1 MTVSLTIWRASVGKF
16 NCHLVLKSK
25 TRVCSMKKNLG
36 FLLESLFLSFH
47 YFENAFLSLL
57 ILWYVFHFLLCHG
70 DIELNPGPKKS
81 KDNALSVCH
90 WNLNSI
96 TAHNFSKLTQL
107 KAYVSTYKYDFV
119 CLSETYLDSSTP
131 NDVIDIEGYNLVRAD
146 HPDNIKRG
154 GVCIYYKE
162 SLPVRVIS
170 LPFFNEGLLLEM
182 SYKKTKVFVSVIYRS
197 PSQNS
202 NEFQSFLTNL
212 ENFFIDINK
221 RKPFLSVVTGD
232 FNARSSSW
240 WPNDINTAE
249 GTKLFSTASSNGFS
263 QLINE
268 PTHIQTS
275 SSSCLD
281 LIFTDQPNLS
291 INSGVHSTLH
301 SNCHHQIVY
310 SSFNLDIHYPPP
322 YQRLTWD
329 YKKADSTKIR
339 QALDSV
345 NWERLFHKKD
355 LNDKVTALNET
366 ILNVFRNYVPNK
378 YITVDDKDPVWM
390 NEIIKSKMKTRNK
403 LFKQYVQN
411 GRFESDFIFI
421 ESFVK
426 ELNELISHTK
436 TLYYENL
443 AKKLNNPLLQAKT
456 YWSILKTFYNDKKIP
471 LIPPLLIDDKFIT
484 DIQTKANAFNKF
496 FAEQCTPLKNNSIL
510 PENQIFLTH
519 ARLRTLDFNEEEILK
534 VIRNLNIN
542 KAHGHDEISIRMIK
556 ICDKSLIKPL
566 FMIFVNSIKS
576 SCYPDIWKKSNII
589 PAHKKMTND

>member
-1 MTVSLTIWRASVGKF
+1 MTVSLIQWRASVGTF
-16 NCHLVLKSK
+16 NCRFFAKSE
-25 TRVCSMKKNLG
+25 RRMCNLIKNLG
-36 FLLESLFLSFH
+36 HLFESLFLCLH
-47 YFENAFLSLL
+47 YFENILLSHLALL
-57 ILWYVFHFLLCHG
+57 YVFLLLRCHG
-70 DIELNPGPKKS
+70 DIELNPGPRKS
-81 KDNALSVCH
+81 KESSLSVCH

-96 TAHNFSKLTQL
+96 TAHNCSKLTQL
-107 KAYVSTYKYDFV
+107 KAYISTYKYDFI
-119 CLSETYLDSSTP
+119 CLSETYLDSSIP
-131 NDVIDIEGYNLVRAD
+131 DDVINIEGYNLVRAD
-146 HPDNIKRG
+146 HPDDIKRG

-162 SLPVRVIS
+162 SLPVRVIN

-221 RKPFLSVVTGD
+221 RKPLLSVVTGD

-240 WPNDINTAE
+240 WPNDINTTE
-249 GTKLFSTASSNGFS
+249 GTKLFSIVSSNGFS

-301 SNCHHQIVY
+301 SNCHHQIVH
-310 SSFNLDIHYPPP
+310 SSFNLDIYYPPP

-329 YKKADSTKIR
+329 YKKADSAKIR
-339 QALDSV
+339 QALESV

-355 LNDKVTALNET
+355 LNAKVTTLNET

-378 YITVDDKDPVWM
+378 CITVDDKDPVWM
-390 NEIIKSKMKTRNK
+390 NETIKSKMKTRNK

-411 GRFESDFIFI
+411 GRFESDFILI
-421 ESFVK
+421 ERFVK

-456 YWSILKTFYNDKKIP
+456 YWSILKTFYNDKKVP

-484 DIQTKANAFNKF
+484 DIQDKANIFNKF
-496 FAEQCTPLKNNSIL
+496 FAEQCTPLKNNSML
-510 PENQIFLTH
+510 PQNQIFLTH

-556 ICDKSLIKPL
+556 ICDTSLIKPL
-566 FMIFVNSIKS
+566 VMLFENSIKS